1 MERGRVFWNRIR
13 NWKYWRILLQ
23 PHPVV
28 AAALSVASGIGLI
41 WVFTSGMDFTLAAY
55 LLYGIS
61 AYALLILG
69 ILFYNKLPWLKFH
82 FHRDPLVR
90 KVLKD
95 DSVFSIS
102 MYVEQCIN
110 FCYGGFKIISGMIVG
125 SAWIGA
131 DGIYNFT
138 QGCIQLYQI
147 LRHKTV
153 KELHQQWKVYRTGG
167 YLVIGMH
174 LTMTGMIFQMI
185 HMGRHESASE
195 ISIIASAA
203 FTFYKLISGFVSMA
217 KDRKHKNPLDSSVI
231 YLNFAQALYNL
242 FVLQVGLLWVFG
254 GAGYPY
260 QKLMNTLT
268 GIAVCMLVLG
278 MGIYMVR
285 RANRNLK

>member
-1 MERGRVFWNRIR
+1 MKWLETNSLSRVLFRITATA
-13 NWKYWRILLQ
+13 ILAVTLAAVLVSLTVLYSTFLDENQEDLVASADHVAAGVELGGLEYLNALQ
-23 PHPVV
+23 PH
-28 AAALSVASGIGLI
+28 S
-41 WVFTSGMDFTLAAY
+41 DFRIT
-55 LLYGIS
+55 
-61 AYALLILG
+61 
-69 ILFYNKLPWLKFH
+69 
-82 FHRDPLVR
+82 
-90 KVLKD
+90 
-95 DSVFSIS
+95 
-102 MYVEQCIN
+102 
-110 FCYGGFKIISGMIVG
+110 
-125 SAWIGA
+125 WIGA

-138 QGCIQLYQI
+138 QGGIQLYQI

-153 KELHQQWKVYRTGG
+153 KDLHQQWKVYRTGG

-203 FTFYKLISGFVSMA
+203 FTFYKLISGFVSVA

-231 YLNFAQALYNL
+231 FLNFAQALYNL

-254 GAGYPY
+254 GAEYPY

-278 MGIYMVR
+278 MGVYMVR
-285 RANRNLK
+285 RANRNLSKAKSTA

>member
-1 MERGRVFWNRIR
+1 MERGRVFWNRIW
-13 NWKYWRILLQ
+13 NWKYLLR

-28 AAALSVASGIGLI
+28 TAALSVASGIGLI

-69 ILFYNKLPWLKFH
+69 ILFYNRLPWLKIH
-82 FHRDPLVR
+82 FHRDPMVR

-110 FCYGGFKIISGMIVG
+110 FCYGSFKIISGMIVG

-153 KELHQQWKVYRTGG
+153 KGCISNGKYIVPA
-167 YLVIGMH
+167 VI
-174 LTMTGMIFQMI
+174 
-185 HMGRHESASE
+185 
-195 ISIIASAA
+195 
-203 FTFYKLISGFVSMA
+203 
-217 KDRKHKNPLDSSVI
+217 
-231 YLNFAQALYNL
+231 
-242 FVLQVGLLWVFG
+242 W
-254 GAGYPY
+254 
-260 QKLMNTLT
+260 
-268 GIAVCMLVLG
+268 
-278 MGIYMVR
+278 
-285 RANRNLK
+285 